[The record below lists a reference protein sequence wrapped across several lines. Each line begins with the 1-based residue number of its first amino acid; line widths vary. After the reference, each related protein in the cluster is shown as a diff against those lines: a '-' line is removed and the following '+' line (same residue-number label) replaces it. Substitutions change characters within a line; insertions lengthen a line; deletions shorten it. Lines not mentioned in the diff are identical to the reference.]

1 MPDDARSDHDEPPR
15 TEATRYEDIVERLET
30 LVEQIESGELDLEQ
44 SIRGYEEGTALI
56 KQARAILAKA
66 EQRVAAIDPDA
77 DPQRDDAGDDE
88 SSV

>member
-1 MPDDARSDHDEPPR
+1 MPNDARPDSDETPR
-15 TEATRYEDIVERLET
+15 TEAARYEDIVERLET

-56 KQARAILAKA
+56 KRARAILAQA

-77 DPQRDDAGDDE
+77 DPEHGDAGDDQ
-88 SSV
+88 SSA